1 MTRTRSPGPRA
12 FSPVSASVRVLL
24 FAGAL
29 ASGAAFAQGA
39 APAGNAEAGR
49 AKASMCIGCHEI
61 PGYKASFPNVYSVP
75 MITGQSA
82 KYIEAS
88 LVAYRKGDRSHPTMR
103 AIAGS
108 LTDQDIADLAALY
121 GSK

>member
-1 MTRTRSPGPRA
+1 MLTASFALTA
-12 FSPVSASVRVLL
+12 SATV
-24 FAGAL
+24 
-29 ASGAAFAQGA
+29 AQGA

-61 PGYKASFPNVYSVP
+61 PGYKASFPTVYSVP
-75 MITGQSA
+75 MIVGQTA

-88 LVAYRKGDRSHPTMR
+88 LAAYRKGDRSHPTMR